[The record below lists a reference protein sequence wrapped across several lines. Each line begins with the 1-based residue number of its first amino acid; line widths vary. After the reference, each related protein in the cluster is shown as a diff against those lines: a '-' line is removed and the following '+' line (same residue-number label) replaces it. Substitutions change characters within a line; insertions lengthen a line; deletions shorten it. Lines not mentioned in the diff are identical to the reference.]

1 MALGRVSGVDF
12 GDGTL
17 EPSVDVAL
25 LADAV
30 QASRGKL
37 FVLGGGWDVLTVRSL
52 PARHPSM
59 GIGLRVR
66 VPWGWPGESVRL
78 EVELQNEDG
87 QAALPGSLSAEVP
100 VRRPDHL
107 PDGQDVTL
115 VRALTFTNVVFRD
128 EGAYSFVVSIDGD
141 VKERLRFLVRRRSG
155 GEPSE

>member
-1 MALGRVSGVDF
+1 VDF
-12 GDGTL
+12 GQGTL
-17 EPSVDVAL
+17 EPSVDIAL

-66 VPWGWPGESVRL
+66 VPWGWPGDVVRL
-78 EVELQNEDG
+78 DVELQDQDG
-87 QAALPGSLSAEVP
+87 KSILPGSLSAPVP

-115 VRALTFTNVVFRD
+115 VRALTFTNVIFRT
-128 EGAYSFVVSIDGD
+128 EGAYSFVISIDGE
-141 VKERLRFLVRRRSG
+141 VRERLRFLVHVRAADP
-155 GEPSE
+155 E

>member
-1 MALGRVSGVDF
+1 MDF
-12 GDGTL
+12 GHGTL

-37 FVLGGGWDVLTVRSL
+37 FILGGGWDVLSVRSL

-78 EVELQNEDG
+78 DVELQDQDG
-87 QAALPGSLSAEVP
+87 KSMLPGSLTANVA
-100 VRRPDHL
+100 VKRPGHL
-107 PDGQDVTL
+107 PDGQDLTV
-115 VRALTFTNVVFRD
+115 VRALTFTNVVIRT
-128 EGAYSFVVSIDGD
+128 EGAYSFVISIDGD
-141 VKERLRFLVRRRSG
+141 VKERLRFLVRVQ
-155 GEPSE
+155 GEST

>member
-1 MALGRVSGVDF
+1 VDF
-12 GDGTL
+12 GDSTL

-30 QASRGKL
+30 QASQGKL

-66 VPWGWPGESVRL
+66 VPWGWPGETVRL
-78 EVELQNEDG
+78 EVELQDEDG
-87 QAALPGSLSAEVP
+87 KSVLPGSLSAPVP

-107 PDGQDVTL
+107 PEGQDLTV
-115 VRALTFTNVVFRD
+115 VRALTFTNVIFRN
-128 EGAYSFVVSIDGD
+128 EGAYSFVVSIDGE
-141 VKERLRFLVRRRSG
+141 VKERLRFMVRVRQAK
-155 GEPSE
+155 SE

>member
-1 MALGRVSGVDF
+1 MDF
-12 GDGTL
+12 GGGTL

-30 QASRGKL
+30 QASQGKL

-66 VPWGWPGESVRL
+66 IPWGWPGESVAL
-78 EVELQNEDG
+78 EVELQDEDG
-87 QAALPGSLSAEVP
+87 GAVLPGPLKAPVP

-107 PDGQDVTL
+107 PEGQDLTV
-115 VRALTFTNVVFRD
+115 VRALTFTNIVFRR
-128 EGAYSFVVSIDGD
+128 EGAYSFVVSIDDG
-141 VKERLRFLVRRRSG
+141 VKERLRFMVRVHQRAT
-155 GEPSE
+155 

>member
-1 MALGRVSGVDF
+1 MDF
-12 GDGTL
+12 NDTAL

-30 QASRGKL
+30 QASQGKL

-66 VPWGWPGESVRL
+66 VPWGWRGDKVQL
-78 EVELQNEDG
+78 EVELQDQDG
-87 QAALPGSLSAEVP
+87 GSVLPGSLKAPVP

-107 PDGQDVTL
+107 PEGQDLTV
-115 VRALTFTNVVFRD
+115 VRALTFTNIVFRN

-141 VKERLRFLVRRRSG
+141 VKERLRFLVRLRALVT
-155 GEPSE
+155 

>member
-1 MALGRVSGVDF
+1 VDF
-12 GDGTL
+12 GDSTL

-30 QASRGKL
+30 QASQGKL

-78 EVELQNEDG
+78 EVELQDEDG
-87 QAALPGSLSAEVP
+87 KSVLPGSLSAPVP

-107 PDGQDVTL
+107 PEGQDLTV
-115 VRALTFTNVVFRD
+115 VRALTFTNVIFRN
-128 EGAYSFVVSIDGD
+128 EGAYSFVVSIDGE
-141 VKERLRFLVRRRSG
+141 VKERLRFMVRVRQAK
-155 GEPSE
+155 SE

>member
-1 MALGRVSGVDF
+1 MDF
-12 GDGTL
+12 GQGTL
-17 EPSVDVAL
+17 EPSVDIAL

-66 VPWGWPGESVRL
+66 VPWGWPGDVVRL
-78 EVELQNEDG
+78 DVELQDQDG
-87 QAALPGSLSAEVP
+87 KSILPGSLSAPVP

-115 VRALTFTNVVFRD
+115 VRALTFTNVIFRT
-128 EGAYSFVVSIDGD
+128 EGAYSFVISIDGE
-141 VKERLRFLVRRRSG
+141 VRERLRFLVHVRAADP
-155 GEPSE
+155 E

>member
-1 MALGRVSGVDF
+1 MAEVDF

-17 EPSVDVAL
+17 EPSVDIAL

-37 FVLGGGWDVLTVRSL
+37 FLLGGGWDVLSVRSL

-59 GIGLRVR
+59 GIGLRIR

-78 EVELQNEDG
+78 DVELQDQDG
-87 QAALPGSLSAEVP
+87 QSVLPGKLAASVP

-107 PDGQDVTL
+107 PEGQDVSL
-115 VRALTFTNVVFRD
+115 VRALTFTNIVFQK
-128 EGAYSFVVSIDGD
+128 EGAYSFVISLDGQVRD
-141 VKERLRFLVRRRSG
+141 RLRFLVYLRPA
-155 GEPSE
+155 ETE

>member
-1 MALGRVSGVDF
+1 MDF
-12 GDGTL
+12 GGSTL

-30 QASRGKL
+30 QASQGKL

-66 VPWGWPGESVRL
+66 VPWGWPGDSVRL
-78 EVELQNEDG
+78 DVELQDEDG
-87 QAALPGSLSAEVP
+87 KSVLPGSLSAPVP

-107 PDGQDVTL
+107 PEGQDLTV
-115 VRALTFTNVVFRD
+115 VRALTFTNVIFRN
-128 EGAYSFVVSIDGD
+128 EGAYSFVVSIDGE
-141 VKERLRFLVRRRSG
+141 VKERLRFMVRVRQAKP
-155 GEPSE
+155 E

>member
-1 MALGRVSGVDF
+1 MDF
-12 GDGTL
+12 DDGTL

-59 GIGLRVR
+59 GIGIRIR
-66 VPWGWPGESVRL
+66 VPWGWPGASVRL
-78 EVELQNEDG
+78 DVELQNEDG
-87 QAALPGSLSAEVP
+87 KAALPGSLSAEVP

-107 PDGQDVTL
+107 PEGQDVTL
-115 VRALTFTNVVFRD
+115 VRALTFTNVVFRE
-128 EGAYSFVVSIDGD
+128 EGAYSYVVSIDGT
-141 VKERLRFLVRRRSG
+141 VKERLRFLVRTRGSD
-155 GEPSE
+155 EAA

>member
-1 MALGRVSGVDF
+1 MDF
-12 GDGTL
+12 GQGTL

-66 VPWGWPGESVRL
+66 IPWGWPGDTVRL
-78 EVELQNEDG
+78 DVELQDEDG
-87 QAALPGSLSAEVP
+87 KSVLPGSLSAPVP

-107 PDGQDVTL
+107 PEGQDVTL
-115 VRALTFTNVVFRD
+115 VRALTFTNVVFRT
-128 EGAYSFVVSIDGD
+128 EGAYSFVISIDGQ
-141 VKERLRFLVRRRSG
+141 VTERLRFLVHVRSSDQ
-155 GEPSE
+155 PS

>member
-1 MALGRVSGVDF
+1 MDF
-12 GDGTL
+12 GDSTL

-30 QASRGKL
+30 QASQGKL
-37 FVLGGGWDVLTVRSL
+37 FILGGGWDVLTVRSL

-78 EVELQNEDG
+78 DVELQDEDG
-87 QAALPGSLSAEVP
+87 KSVLPSSLSAPVP

-107 PDGQDVTL
+107 PEGQDLTV
-115 VRALTFTNVVFRD
+115 VRALTFTNLVFRS
-128 EGAYSFVVSIDGD
+128 EGGYSFVISIDGE
-141 VKERLRFLVRRRSG
+141 VKERLRFLVRLRQANT
-155 GEPSE
+155 

>member
-1 MALGRVSGVDF
+1 MDF
-12 GDGTL
+12 GGGTL

-30 QASRGKL
+30 QASQGKL

-66 VPWGWPGESVRL
+66 IPWGWPGETVGL
-78 EVELQNEDG
+78 EVELQDEDG
-87 QAALPGSLSAEVP
+87 GSVLPGSLKAPVP

-107 PDGQDVTL
+107 PEGQDLTV
-115 VRALTFTNVVFRD
+115 VRALTFTNIVFRT
-128 EGAYSFVVSIDGD
+128 EGAYSFVISIDD
-141 VKERLRFLVRRRSG
+141 EVKDRLRFMVRVHG
-155 GEPSE
+155 GGA

>member
-1 MALGRVSGVDF
+1 MDF
-12 GDGTL
+12 GGGTL

-66 VPWGWPGESVRL
+66 VPWGWPGDSVRL
-78 EVELQNEDG
+78 DVELQDQDG
-87 QAALPGSLSAEVP
+87 KSMLPGSLNTSVP

-107 PDGQDVTL
+107 PEGQDLTV
-115 VRALTFTNVVFRD
+115 VRALTFTNVVFRT
-128 EGAYSFVVSIDGD
+128 EGGYSFVISLDGE
-141 VKERLRFLVRRRSG
+141 VKERLRFLVRIHSG
-155 GEPSE
+155 ASST